1 MPTKT
6 DKAKKLLSI
15 LPKLESPTTACHHE
29 VLPWLVSVEGIHLID
44 VLLRVF
50 VLDLLLDLGM
60 ALAKVC
66 QDFVFHHNAGIV

>member
-1 MPTKT
+1 M
-6 DKAKKLLSI
+6 
-15 LPKLESPTTACHHE
+15 
-29 VLPWLVSVEGIHLID
+29 SVEGIHLID